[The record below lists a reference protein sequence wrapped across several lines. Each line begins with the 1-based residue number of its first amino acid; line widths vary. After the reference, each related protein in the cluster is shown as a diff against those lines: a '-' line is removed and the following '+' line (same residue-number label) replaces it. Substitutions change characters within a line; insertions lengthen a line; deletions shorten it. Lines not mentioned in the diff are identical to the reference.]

1 VPHMPLS
8 IRLTAVIAIILAG
21 CSAQTTRP
29 VSTATTATPATQP
42 TLTADLS
49 APIPAPLTG
58 HLKIGGRNPQ
68 GIEISASSQYLT
80 KDGKPWTP
88 VMGEFHYVRYPHEEW
103 EDEILKMK
111 AGGITV
117 VSTYVIW
124 IYHEETEGQFDWT
137 GDRDLRQFI
146 QLCAKHGLYVYVRI
160 GPWCHGEVRN
170 GGLPDWLLRKSKII
184 RRDDPTFMRYTGI
197 YYAQISKQLDGLL
210 YKDGGPV
217 IGIQLDNEAGNAAK
231 YLLALKKLAVKLGF
245 DVPLYSYTGWDGAKG
260 PPDEMLPVYGGYPD
274 GFWLNESGISKGGR
288 RQYVFTHIL
297 DDANISENLKSR
309 RTTAILDSK
318 NRYPYLTAEIGGG
331 MAISYIRRPTMS
343 ADDIAVLPLVK
354 MGSGANM
361 PGYYMYHGG
370 RDLIGKLST
379 LQESQATG
387 YPNDMPVIN
396 YDFQAPLGQFGQVRD
411 SYHALR
417 LLHTF
422 LADFGSDLAPMQ
434 SFFPSV
440 MPASLSDDQTLRWAV
455 RSDGHRGFIFI
466 NNYQRGTEMPDH
478 ANVQFNL
485 KLADGAQT
493 IPATP
498 VTIPSGS
505 YMIWPF
511 NLDLN
516 GSLLKS
522 TTAQLLC
529 RLNGPIPCYIFFAI
543 PGIDP
548 QFNFDSGPVTATNGT
563 FLVTAPDG
571 RQARVLLLTHEQALH
586 SWKENIWGAEHLLTS
601 PANLIFDNST
611 LRLQSDDPR
620 NMYVSVFP
628 PPPKPPTVQGQQL
641 TQSPDGIFT
650 RYSAAISPKRFD
662 VTIQQIAPSALPRSP
677 RIGRQRK
684 LQPPTDADFN
694 TAATWQITIPPD
706 ALDGVQNTL
715 LKINYVGDVA
725 RAYIGDRLIDDDFYF
740 GQPWEIGLK
749 RFAPEVL
756 EKGITLKILPKPDNA
771 RIYIQQDLRPRII
784 ANGQTAEF
792 NGVDLL
798 SVEPRIIY
806 ELSMQ

>member
-1 VPHMPLS
+1 
-8 IRLTAVIAIILAG
+8 VITIILAG
-21 CSAQTTRP
+21 CSAQTTPP
-29 VSTATTATPATQP
+29 VSTSTTATPATQP

-124 IYHEETEGQFDWT
+124 IYHEEIEGQFDWT

-170 GGLPDWLLRKSKII
+170 GGLPDWLLRKSKVI

-197 YYAQISKQLDGLL
+197 YYAQISKQLDSLL

-245 DVPLYSYTGWDGAKG
+245 DVPLYSYTGWEGAKG
-260 PPDEMLPVYGGYPD
+260 PPDEMLPVFGGYPD
-274 GFWLNESGISKGGR
+274 GFWLNEAGISKGGR

-297 DDANISENLKSR
+297 DDANIAENLKSR

-354 MGSGANM
+354 IGSGANM

-396 YDFQAPLGQFGQVRD
+396 YDFQAPLGQFGQIRD

-434 SFFPSV
+434 SFLPSV
-440 MPASLSDDQTLRWAV
+440 MPASLSDAQTLRWAA

-466 NNYQRGTEMPDH
+466 NNYQRGTEMPVHED
-478 ANVQFNL
+478 VQFNL
-485 KLADGAQT
+485 KLADGSQT
-493 IPATP
+493 VPATP
-498 VTIPSGS
+498 LTIPSGS

-529 RLNGPIPCYIFFAI
+529 RLDGPIPCYVFFTL

-563 FLVTAPDG
+563 FLITAPDG

-586 SWKENIWGAEHLLTS
+586 SWKENIWGGERLLIS
-601 PANLIFDNST
+601 PANLIFDDST

-628 PPPKPPTVQGQQL
+628 SPPQPPTMQGQQL
-641 TQSPDGIFT
+641 TQSPDGVFT
-650 RYSAAISPKRFD
+650 RYSATISPKRFD
-662 VTIQQIAPSALPRSP
+662 ITIQQIAPSALPRSP

-694 TAATWQITIPPD
+694 TAATWQITVPPD
-706 ALDGVQNTL
+706 ALDGVQNAL

-740 GQPWEIGLK
+740 GQPWEIGLR

-756 EKGITLKILPKPDNA
+756 EKGITLKLLPKPDNA

-784 ANGQTAEF
+784 ANGQTVEF
-792 NGVDLL
+792 SGVDLV